1 MLVLQNIFSLNIF
14 FFVLAMFLQESDV
27 FMDAMLAANTMK
39 EPRKRKRKGSI
50 SKDSG
55 SSDPKRE
62 SGGNNSPASSPKG
75 GDESSLSCVKP
86 TFKVIIFLKYLH
98 SCTTVKIFLFL

>member
-1 MLVLQNIFSLNIF
+1 MFYQNDFSF
-14 FFVLAMFLQESDV
+14 YVFFVLAMFLQESDV

-39 EPRKRKRKGSI
+39 EPRKRKRKASI
-50 SKDSG
+50 SKDSS

-75 GDESSLSCVKP
+75 GDESSSSCVKP

-98 SCTTVKIFLFL
+98 ICIIVKILCFL